1 MREVVSHEGCTQQCP
16 GLAAELQVERCRMS
30 SSGFCLAVWGAVLT
44 LCPLLL
50 QDCDRRAWE
59 LPPLVLWDAS
69 ANPMHP
75 DNKLPSHGKAGSSGA
90 PAQHHNVSQAPT
102 CNLGSKG
109 VGAGSHGGKATQIS
123 PGNSGLKNSQ
133 NTVPNFSS
141 LKGKVK
147 RERSISVDSGEQREA
162 GTPSLD
168 TESKG
173 NVLLSCGSEVL
184 LSVAPSILAGAGM
197 GAAVS
202 GLCFYAAL
210 LFGPTPAACASP
222 LVSSA
227 VLGAERLSVVVP

>member
-1 MREVVSHEGCTQQCP
+1 MVP
-16 GLAAELQVERCRMS
+16 
-30 SSGFCLAVWGAVLT
+30 
-44 LCPLLL
+44 
-50 QDCDRRAWE
+50 
-59 LPPLVLWDAS
+59 WDAS

-162 GTPSLD
+162 STPSLD

-173 NVLLSCGSEVL
+173 SMLLNLDSASPSLSCSEHLGGTRDRSSCEHLVFPCCHFCSGLPWLPVRLLHLCLSYLQLWERSGWLLLSL
-184 LSVAPSILAGAGM
+184 WFFLHFIP
-197 GAAVS
+197 
-202 GLCFYAAL
+202 
-210 LFGPTPAACASP
+210 
-222 LVSSA
+222 
-227 VLGAERLSVVVP
+227 